1 MARPPVHENVD
12 ILADRI
18 IDRLDGRIVLG
29 LPLGLGKA
37 NRIANAIYRRAAA
50 DPSISLDIFTALSLE
65 PPSASSDM
73 ERRFVE
79 PLVERLYGRYERLAY
94 VGAVRRKEL
103 PKNIRVSEFFLM
115 AGRWLGVPDMQR
127 HYISANYTHAAHMLL
142 GKGVNVIA
150 QLVAVRETGDQTTY
164 SVSCNSDITL
174 DILPALRSRAA
185 PLVFVAETSAE
196 LPFMGGEAA
205 LPASE
210 FDHVLHT
217 PGAEP
222 GLFVVPKQPVS
233 DADHAIGIH
242 AASLVKDGGTI
253 QIGIGALGDALT
265 AALIMRHEAP
275 DLFGRTLRDLC
286 GGTMP
291 EDRQTRPFEEGLYAA
306 SEMFVDGFMELYRAG
321 ILKRKAADGALLH
334 SGFFLG
340 TDAFYRFLRELPDE
354 ERALFR
360 MRGIAFVNELYGDE
374 AAKRTDR
381 VDARFVNSAMMAT
394 LLGETVS
401 DTLDDGTVV
410 SGVGGQYNFVAQAF
424 ALEGARSI
432 ITLNATRK
440 SKGRRQSRILW
451 SYARSTIPRH
461 LRDVFITE
469 YGVADLR
476 GKSDRDC
483 IAAMAEIADGEFQDG
498 LLGKARNAGKI
509 EAAYRLPNGRR
520 RNDPDAVSAAL
531 REARKGGYCKSFPF
545 GTDFT
550 PVERKLLPALALL
563 KDKTAT
569 RSGMARVVLSAMIAG
584 AARADHEDELARM
597 EFGSAAGLRE
607 MIYRRLLTWALD
619 QANARDASR

>member
-1 MARPPVHENVD
+1 MARPLIHDDAD

-18 IDRLDGRIVLG
+18 VERLDGRIVLG

-37 NRIANAIYRRAAA
+37 NRIANALYRRAAA
-50 DPSISLDIFTALSLE
+50 DPSISLDIYTALSLE
-65 PPSASSDM
+65 PPSAGSDM

-94 VGAVRRKEL
+94 VEALRRKEL
-103 PKNIRVSEFFLM
+103 PDNVRISEFFLM
-115 AGRWLGVPDMQR
+115 AGRWLGVATMQR
-127 HYISANYTHAAHMLL
+127 DYIAANYTHAARMLL
-142 GKGVNVIA
+142 DKGVNVIA
-150 QLVAVRETGDQTTY
+150 QLVATREFDGETFY
-164 SVSCNSDITL
+164 SLSCNSDITL
-174 DILPALRSRAA
+174 DILPVLRGTDA
-185 PLVFVAETSAE
+185 PFVFVAETSAG

-217 PGAEP
+217 PGKEP

-233 DADHAIGIH
+233 EADHAIGIH

-265 AALIMRHEAP
+265 AALIMRHQAP
-275 DLFGRTLRDLC
+275 DLFEHTLRELC
-286 GGTMP
+286 GGAVP
-291 EDRQTRPFEEGLYAA
+291 ERRETGPFEKGLYAA

-334 SGFFLG
+334 AGFFLG
-340 TDAFYRFLRELPDE
+340 AEAFYRFLRELPDE
-354 ERALFR
+354 ERDLFR
-360 MRGIAFVNELYGDE
+360 MRGISFVNELYGDE
-374 AAKRTDR
+374 DAKRADR

-394 LLGETVS
+394 LLGDTVS
-401 DTLDDGTVV
+401 DTLADGKVV
-410 SGVGGQYNFVAQAF
+410 SGVGGQYNFVTQAF

-483 IAAMAEIADGEFQDG
+483 IAAMAGIADGEFQEG
-498 LLGKARNAGKI
+498 LLRQARDAGKI
-509 EAAYRLPNGRR
+509 EAGCQLPANGA
-520 RNDPDAVSAAL
+520 DAVSAAL
-531 REARKGGYCKSFPF
+531 REARNGGYCAPFPF

-550 PVERKLLPALALL
+550 PVERKLLPALSLL
-563 KDKTAT
+563 KERTAT
-569 RSGMARVVLSAMIAG
+569 RAGMAGAVFSAMAVGAG
-584 AARADHEDELARM
+584 RADHEEELARM
-597 EFGSAAGLRE
+597 KLGRARGFRE
-607 MIYRRLLTWALD
+607 MVYRRLLTWALE
-619 QANARDASR
+619 QAGSRDASR

>member
-1 MARPPVHENVD
+1 MARPLIHADAD
-12 ILADRI
+12 ILAGRI
-18 IDRLDGRIVLG
+18 VDRLDGRIVLG

-37 NRIANAIYRRAAA
+37 NRIANALFRRAAA
-50 DPSISLDIFTALSLE
+50 DPSISLDIYTALSLE
-65 PPSASSDM
+65 PPSAGSDM

-94 VGAVRRKEL
+94 VEALRRKDL
-103 PKNIRVSEFFLM
+103 PQNIRVGEFFVM
-115 AGRWLGVPDMQR
+115 AGRWLGVPSMQQ
-127 HYISANYTHAAHMLL
+127 HYISANYTHAGRMLL
-142 GKGVNVIA
+142 DKSVNVIA
-150 QLVAVRETGDQTTY
+150 QLVAAREIDGETTY
-164 SVSCNSDITL
+164 SLSCNSDITL
-174 DILPALRSRAA
+174 DILPALRGGDA
-185 PLVFVAETSAE
+185 PFVFVAETSAE

-205 LPASE
+205 LPASQ

-217 PGAEP
+217 PGKEP

-275 DLFGRTLRDLC
+275 DLFEHMLGVLC
-286 GGTMP
+286 GGAAP
-291 EDRQTRPFEEGLYAA
+291 EGRETGPFEKGLYAA

-334 SGFFLG
+334 AGFFLG
-340 TDAFYRFLRELPDE
+340 TEAFYRFLRELSDE
-354 ERALFR
+354 ERDLFR
-360 MRGIAFVNELYGDE
+360 MRGISFVNELYGDE
-374 AAKRTDR
+374 DAKRADR

-401 DTLDDGTVV
+401 DTLENGKVV
-410 SGVGGQYNFVAQAF
+410 SGVGGQYNFVTQAF

-476 GKSDRDC
+476 GKNDRDC
-483 IAAMAEIADGEFQDG
+483 IAAMLEISDSEFQEG
-498 LLGKARNAGKI
+498 LLGQARDAGKI
-509 EAAYRLPNGRR
+509 EAAYQLPKDR
-520 RNDPDAVSAAL
+520 RNSSDAVSDAL
-531 REARKGGYCKSFPF
+531 REARAGGHCRFFPF

-550 PVERKLLPALALL
+550 PVEQRLLPALSLL
-563 KDKTAT
+563 KERTAT
-569 RSGMARVVLSAMIAG
+569 RSGMAGAFLSAMTAG
-584 AARADHEDELARM
+584 AARGNHEEELARM
-597 EFGSAAGLRE
+597 KLGRTGFRE
-607 MIYRRLLTWALD
+607 RVYSRLLTWALE
-619 QANARDASR
+619 QAGPKGASR

>member
-1 MARPPVHENVD
+1 MARPLIHEDAD

-18 IDRLDGRIVLG
+18 VERLDGRIVLG

-37 NRIANAIYRRAAA
+37 NRIANALYRRAVA
-50 DPSISLDIFTALSLE
+50 DPSISLDIYTALSLE
-65 PPSASSDM
+65 PPAAGSDM

-94 VGAVRRKEL
+94 VEALRRKEL
-103 PKNIRVSEFFLM
+103 PQNVRVSEFFLM
-115 AGRWLGVPDMQR
+115 AGRWLGVAAMQR
-127 HYISANYTHAAHMLL
+127 HYIAANYTHAARMLL
-142 GKGVNVIA
+142 DKGVNVIA
-150 QLVAVRETGDQTTY
+150 QLVATREFDGETFY
-164 SVSCNSDITL
+164 SLSCNSDITL
-174 DILPALRSRAA
+174 DILPVLRGTDA
-185 PLVFVAETSAE
+185 PFVFVAETSAE

-217 PGAEP
+217 PGKEP

-233 DADHAIGIH
+233 EADHAIGIH

-265 AALIMRHEAP
+265 AALIMRHQAP
-275 DLFGRTLRDLC
+275 DLFERTLRELC
-286 GGTMP
+286 GGAVP
-291 EDRQTRPFEEGLYAA
+291 ENRETGPFEKGLYAA

-334 SGFFLG
+334 AGFFLG
-340 TDAFYRFLRELPDE
+340 TEAFYRFLRDLPDE
-354 ERALFR
+354 ERDLFR
-360 MRGIAFVNELYGDE
+360 MRGISFVNELYGNED
-374 AAKRTDR
+374 AKRADR

-394 LLGETVS
+394 LLGDTVS
-401 DTLDDGTVV
+401 DTLADGKVV
-410 SGVGGQYNFVAQAF
+410 SGVGGQYNFVTQAF

-483 IAAMAEIADGEFQDG
+483 IAAMVGIADGEFQEG
-498 LLGKARNAGKI
+498 LLRQARDAGKI
-509 EAAYRLPNGRR
+509 EAGCQLPANGA
-520 RNDPDAVSAAL
+520 DAVSAAL
-531 REARKGGYCKSFPF
+531 REARNGGYCAPFPF

-550 PVERKLLPALALL
+550 PVERKLLPALSLL
-563 KDKTAT
+563 KERTAT
-569 RSGMARVVLSAMIAG
+569 RAGMAGAVFSAMAAG
-584 AARADHEDELARM
+584 AGRADHEEELARM
-597 EFGSAAGLRE
+597 NLGRARGFRE
-607 MIYRRLLTWALD
+607 MVYRRLLTWALE
-619 QANARDASR
+619 QAGSRDASR

>member
-1 MARPPVHENVD
+1 MARPLIHEDPD
-12 ILADRI
+12 ILADHI
-18 IDRLDGRIVLG
+18 VDRLDGRIVLG

-37 NRIANAIYRRAAA
+37 NRIANALYRRAAA
-50 DPSISLDIFTALSLE
+50 DPSISLDIYTALSLE
-65 PPSASSDM
+65 PPSAGSDM

-94 VGAVRRKEL
+94 VEALRRKEL
-103 PKNIRVSEFFLM
+103 PDNVRVGEFFLM
-115 AGRWLGVPDMQR
+115 AGRWLGVAAMQR
-127 HYISANYTHAAHMLL
+127 DYISANYTHAARMLL
-142 GKGVNVIA
+142 DKGVNVIA
-150 QLVAVRETGDQTTY
+150 QLVAAREVDGESFY
-164 SVSCNSDITL
+164 SLSCNSDITL
-174 DILPALRSRAA
+174 DILPVLRGNDA
-185 PLVFVAETSAE
+185 PFVFAAETSAE

-205 LPASE
+205 LPASD

-217 PGAEP
+217 PGKEP

-265 AALIMRHEAP
+265 AALIMRHQAP
-275 DLFGRTLRDLC
+275 DLFGRTLRELC
-286 GGTMP
+286 GGAIP
-291 EDRQTRPFEEGLYAA
+291 EGRETRPFDKGLYAA

-334 SGFFLG
+334 AGFFLG
-340 TDAFYRFLRELPDE
+340 TEAFYRFLRDLPDE
-354 ERALFR
+354 ERDRFQ
-360 MRGIAFVNELYGDE
+360 MRGISFVNELYGDE
-374 AAKRTDR
+374 DAKRADR

-394 LLGETVS
+394 LLGDTVS
-401 DTLDDGTVV
+401 DTLQDGKVV
-410 SGVGGQYNFVAQAF
+410 SGVGGQYNFVTQAF

-451 SYARSTIPRH
+451 SYGRSTIPRH

-483 IAAMAEIADGEFQDG
+483 IAAMAGIADGAFQEG
-498 LLGKARNAGKI
+498 LLRQARDAGKI
-509 EAAYRLPNGRR
+509 EAGYQLPMN
-520 RNDPDAVSAAL
+520 NSPDAVSAAL
-531 REARKGGYCKSFPF
+531 REARNGGFCGPFPF

-550 PVERKLLPALALL
+550 PVEQKLLPALSFL
-563 KDKTAT
+563 KERTAT
-569 RSGMARVVLSAMIAG
+569 RSGMAGAFLSAMAASAG
-584 AARADHEDELARM
+584 RADHDEELARM
-597 EFGSAAGLRE
+597 KLGRAQGFRE
-607 MIYRRLLTWALD
+607 AVYRRLLTWALE
-619 QANARDASR
+619 QSGPEDASR